1 MTDRERKSMMNAALL
16 LLGAAAVRFVLA
28 APPPADPPLEGRP
41 SIADS
46 LVAAGDSAAK
56 EKERRSRPLADGET
70 IDPNTAGEEDLDRLP
85 GVGASKARR
94 IVEDRQVNGPFAN
107 AADLARVPGLG
118 PGSVKRLEPLLRF
131 DPRAAAR
138 RAAPPVTATTPF
150 GGTLRSGAGAP
161 SGPSPATVAGSSPAA
176 IPLDLNRATAAEL
189 RTLPG
194 IGPALAS
201 RIVEFRARHGPF
213 AKPEDL
219 TKVSGIGDKTFARLA
234 PRIVVHR

>member
-118 PGSVKRLEPLLRF
+118 PGSVKRLEPFLRF

-138 RAAPPVTATTPF
+138 RAAPPVTAT
-150 GGTLRSGAGAP
+150 
-161 SGPSPATVAGSSPAA
+161 PSPATLTGPSPGSGPAPSPAA
-176 IPLDLNRATAAEL
+176 VPLDLNRATAAEL

-234 PRIVVHR
+234 PRVVVHR

>member
-70 IDPNTAGEEDLDRLP
+70 IDPNTAGEEELDRLP

-138 RAAPPVTATTPF
+138 RAAPPVTAT
-150 GGTLRSGAGAP
+150 
-161 SGPSPATVAGSSPAA
+161 PSPMTVAGSSPGSSPAA
-176 IPLDLNRATAAEL
+176 APLDLNRATAAEL

-234 PRIVVHR
+234 PRVVVHR

>member
-1 MTDRERKSMMNAALL
+1 MTDRERKSMMHAALL
-16 LLGAAAVRFVLA
+16 LLGAAAVRFVLTAPAPA
-28 APPPADPPLEGRP
+28 APPLEGRP

-46 LVAAGDSAAK
+46 LVAAGDSVAK

-70 IDPNTAGEEDLDRLP
+70 IDPNTAGEEELDRLP

-107 AADLARVPGLG
+107 AAELARVPGLG

-131 DPRAAAR
+131 DPSTAVR
-138 RAAPPVTATTPF
+138 RAAPAVVPTTPF
-150 GGTLRSGAGAP
+150 GPTQRSAASVP
-161 SGPSPATVAGSSPAA
+161 SDPGPAAATGSSATA
-176 IPLDLNRATAAEL
+176 VPLDLNRATPAEL
-189 RTLPG
+189 QTLPG

-201 RIVEFRARHGPF
+201 RIVAFRAQHGPF

-219 TKVSGIGDKTFARLA
+219 KKVSGIGDKTFARLA
-234 PRIVVHR
+234 PRVAVHR

>member
-138 RAAPPVTATTPF
+138 RAAPPVTAT
-150 GGTLRSGAGAP
+150 
-161 SGPSPATVAGSSPAA
+161 PSPMTVAGSSPGPTSTA

-234 PRIVVHR
+234 PRVVVHR